1 MAVSAKTVPVPFAE
15 KQTVDTAASATVQYA
30 HSGAAKLS
38 GWFVDNTANGAKSY
52 IKFYD
57 ATGSV
62 TVGTTVPV
70 ALFMIPASTSRM
82 FSMPGGI
89 TFSTGIAYAVTT
101 AGGTAGNT
109 GPSSNLTVRLL
120 ISL

>member
-38 GWFVDNTANGAKSY
+38 GWFVDNSNNSAKSY

-62 TVGTTVPV
+62 NVGSTVPL

-89 TFSTGIAYAVTT
+89 SFANGIAYAVTT
-101 AGGTAGNT
+101 AGGTT
-109 GPSSNLTVRLL
+109 GSGAPGTALTVRLL

>member
-1 MAVSAKTVPVPFAE
+1 MAVSAKTIPVPFAE
-15 KQTVDTAASATVQYA
+15 KQTVDTAATSGVQYA

-38 GWFVDNTANGAKSY
+38 GWFVDNSNNSAKSF

-62 TVGTTVPV
+62 NVGTTVPF

-89 TFSTGIAYAVTT
+89 SFSNGIAYAVTT
-101 AGGTAGNT
+101 AGGTT
-109 GPSSNLTVRLL
+109 GTGAPGTALTVRLL

>member
-30 HSGAAKLS
+30 HSGASKLS
-38 GWFVDNTANGAKSY
+38 GWFVDNSNNSAKSY

-62 TVGTTVPV
+62 TVGTTVPL

-89 TFSTGIAYAVTT
+89 SFSNGIAYAVTT
-101 AGGTAGNT
+101 AGGTT
-109 GPSSNLTVRLL
+109 GTGAPGTALTVRLL

>member
-1 MAVSAKTVPVPFAE
+1 MAVSLKTVPVPFAE
-15 KQTVDTAASATVQYA
+15 KQTIDTAASSSVQYA

-38 GWFVDNTANGAKSY
+38 GWLVDNTANGAKSY

-62 TVGTTVPV
+62 TVGTTAPI

-101 AGGTAGNT
+101 AGGTAGT
-109 GPSSNLTVRLL
+109 AAPGTALTVRLL

>member
-15 KQTVDTAASATVQYA
+15 KQTVDTAATSGVQYA

-38 GWFVDNTANGAKSY
+38 GWFVDNSNNSAKSF

-62 TVGTTVPV
+62 NVGSTVPL

-89 TFSTGIAYAVTT
+89 SFSNGIAYAVTT
-101 AGGTAGNT
+101 AGGTAGSGAPGT
-109 GPSSNLTVRLL
+109 ALTVRLL

>member
-1 MAVSAKTVPVPFAE
+1 M
-15 KQTVDTAASATVQYA
+15 
-30 HSGAAKLS
+30 
-38 GWFVDNTANGAKSY
+38 
-52 IKFYD
+52 
-57 ATGSV
+57 
-62 TVGTTVPV
+62 TVGTTAPV

-89 TFSTGIAYAVTT
+89 SFSTGIAYAVTT

-109 GPSSNLTVRLL
+109 GPGTALTVRLL